1 MRNNL
6 SVLATLVLIASACAS
21 SGPAPAPQPGPASP
35 ASAAPSGGASAGASA
50 SQASRPG
57 GQRPFAELTRGAEHR
72 EGFFDTYE
80 KDEALYLAIPK
91 DRLGEEFLLT
101 FQIAEGIGAR
111 GVIGGTMLNIF
122 EGQIVSL
129 ERHGDRI
136 LLVQKPVRHT
146 APEGTPLARAVEMS
160 FGSSVL
166 ETARIEST
174 RGDSAVV
181 INIADWILS
190 DLSNIGQRI
199 RFAAASTPSPNPPPA
214 NFDKGRSHLESVR
227 AFPDNVN
234 IRAKLTFRPSQPVS
248 IPSVP
253 DGRFIPVSIFYSFAR
268 LPEEPMRPRAADDRV
283 GYFMTVRKDFTQYD
297 DAFFVRNINRWRL
310 EPSGETVD
318 GLMVPKRPIVYY
330 IDHTVPEEYRP
341 FLMAGVDAWAPAFEA
356 AGWKDAIRAEILPD
370 SADAEDI
377 RYATLRWS
385 TSDQPGYGAI
395 GPSIVDPRTGEIL
408 DADML
413 YEANMVRGFQRDW
426 RTSVT
431 PGAAV
436 SEFYELTEEELQA
449 MASGVKGPGWAAEL
463 SAQGAL
469 LRASLAATGV
479 IDPTQPVPM
488 EYVGQALK
496 WVTMHE
502 VGHTLGLRHNFRSS
516 IDTPLDRLHDREWA
530 RERGVFSSVMEY
542 PALNLAHTHAEAG
555 EATHGQGYFYNPGV
569 GTYDRWAIS
578 FGYTWE
584 DERAAGIARQSAL
597 PGHAYGTDEDMGGP
611 GALDPTINAFDLG
624 DDPLAWARER
634 ASHIAALWP
643 TLPDHVLADNSR
655 YADLTDAFNTLL
667 VQYSRAL
674 AVAPKYI
681 GGQYQHRDRVGDPQ
695 GRPPFAPV
703 PRAQQAEALAFL
715 NEYAFSEAAFR
726 VPRETLASLG
736 ANRWSH
742 WGDSNTFNGR
752 IDFPMHERVLGV
764 QTSLLNQ
771 LTSPFTFARI
781 RDAELKFGA
790 SEVLPIP
797 ELMESL
803 TRAVWS
809 ESWAG
814 SRNVPAMRRDLQR
827 TYLDRMTE
835 IVATPPARMPADAR
849 AVARYRLRDLDG
861 RLARALSGG
870 GLDAYTRAHLMESRQ
885 RIAKAMD
892 AGLEVERAAR

>member
-1 MRNNL
+1 MPVKRLL
-6 SVLATLVLIASACAS
+6 SIVLAAGFAGCAS
-21 SGPAPAPQPGPASP
+21 SGPPVTPSPAPASAAAAAPGGSP
-35 ASAAPSGGASAGASA
+35 ASAAAAA
-50 SQASRPG
+50 RPG
-57 GQRPFAELTRGAEHR
+57 AQRSFADLTRGAEAHR
-72 EGFFDTYE
+72 GFFDTFA
-80 KDEALYLAIPK
+80 KDEALYLVIPK
-91 DRLGEEFLLT
+91 ERLGEEFLLT

-122 EGQIVSL
+122 EGQIVAL
-129 ERHGDRI
+129 ERHGERV
-136 LLVQKPVRHT
+136 LLVQKPTRFT
-146 APEGTPLARAVEMS
+146 APENTPLARAVEMS

-166 ETARIEST
+166 ETAKIET
-174 RGDSAVV
+174 VREDSALVV
-181 INIADWILS
+181 NIYDWVMS
-190 DLSNIGQRI
+190 DLSNVGQRI

-214 NFDKGRSHLESVR
+214 SFDKSRSHLESVR
-227 AFPDNVN
+227 AFPDNLN
-234 IRAKLTFRPSQPVS
+234 IRAKLTFRPSQPAS

-253 DGRFIPVSIFYSFAR
+253 DGRYIPVSIFYSFAR

-283 GYFMTVRKDFTQYD
+283 GYFMTVRKDFTRYD

-310 EPSGETVD
+310 EPSGETVN
-318 GLMVPKRPIVYY
+318 GLMVPKKPIVYY

-341 FLMAGVDAWAPAFEA
+341 YLMAGVEAWAPAFEA

-370 SADAEDI
+370 TADAEDI

-426 RTSVT
+426 RTTVT
-431 PGAAV
+431 PAAAV
-436 SEFYELTEEELQA
+436 NEFFELSDDELQA
-449 MASGVKGPGWAAEL
+449 MASGAKGPGWAAEM

-469 LRASLAATGV
+469 LRATLAARGD

-516 IDTPLDRLHDREWA
+516 IDTPLDRLHDRDWA

-542 PALNLAHTHAEAG
+542 PALNLAHTHG
-555 EATHGQGYFYNPGV
+555 EEGVMHGQGYFYNPGV

-578 FGYTWE
+578 FGYTH
-584 DERAAGIARQSAL
+584 DDQRAAEIARQAAL

-634 ASHIAALWP
+634 AAHIAGLWP

-655 YADLTDAFNTLL
+655 YAELTDAFNTLL

-674 AVAPKYI
+674 SVAPKYI
-681 GGQYQHRDRVGDPQ
+681 GGQFQHRDRVGDPQ

-703 PRAQQAEALAFL
+703 PRAQQREALAFL
-715 NEYAFSEAAFR
+715 NEYAFGESAFR
-726 VPRETLASLG
+726 VPPATLAHLG

-742 WGDSNTFNGR
+742 WGESNNFGGR

-764 QTSLLNQ
+764 QTALLGQ
-771 LTSPFTFARI
+771 LTSPFVFARI
-781 RDAELKFGA
+781 RDAEMKFG
-790 SEVLPIP
+790 SGTVLPIP
-797 ELMESL
+797 ELMEEL
-803 TRAVWS
+803 TRSVWS
-809 ESWAG
+809 ESWSG
-814 SRNVPAMRRDLQR
+814 SRSVTAMRRDLQR
-827 TYLDRMTE
+827 AYLDRMTE
-835 IVATPPARMPADAR
+835 IVTTPPARMPADAR
-849 AVARYRLRDLDG
+849 SVARYRLRDLDG
-861 RLARALSGG
+861 RLQRALGG
-870 GLDAYTRAHLMESRQ
+870 SGLDAYTRAHLMESRQ